1 MSSPTILSPVDAAFA
16 RVLRADVRTPT
27 TPTPFSRRTA
37 VYALAALPEDTQ
49 VGADPSIT
57 AGELAEYHRDHLP
70 LGDGFYNVGR
80 VLDVSAWDRRTPTPF
95 RTFDRAVS

>member
-1 MSSPTILSPVDAAFA
+1 MSSPTTLSPVDAAFA

-57 AGELAEYHRDHLP
+57 AGELAEHLRDHLP
-70 LGDGFYNVGR
+70 FGDGFYNVGR
-80 VLDVSAWDRRTPTPF
+80 ILDVSAWDRRTPTAF
-95 RTFDRAVS
+95 RSFDGAAS